1 MPPNQLAQVTS
12 STPAVLRIRS
22 ACDVGMLKIIDIEG
36 IVKMRVAELAADTA
50 SNPSRMAR
58 SEANRKT
65 ARPTL
70 IIVNAVRRL
79 LRRALFRTRPMNFM
93 VVLSAANSADR
104 RRGLF
109 DQRPFLEVQQVRC
122 AFGGVRIVS
131 HHHDRLLE

>member
-22 ACDVGMLKIIDIEG
+22 ACDVGMLKIIDVER
-36 IVKMRVAELAADTA
+36 IVTMRVAELPADTA

-93 VVLSAANSADR
+93 AVLSSAGR

-109 DQRPFLEVQQVRC
+109 DQRAFLEVQQVRC
-122 AFGGVRIVS
+122 AFGGVRIVR
-131 HHHDRLLE
+131 HHHD